1 MDVWPRQ
8 AYDLLRRSRVLA
20 LLWFGVLFFGPLG
33 ERGDVDGETCVP
45 AATSLG

>member
-20 LLWFGVLFFGPLG
+20 LLWFGLLFFGPLG
-33 ERGDVDGETCVP
+33 SEAMLTGRLAYP
-45 AATSLG
+45 RQLL